1 MKTDAKRLTDA
12 LGVTFTGS
20 VTFNGPMFDIHDNQH
35 VHIGLSGKEE
45 EDARATRTP
54 EGVPEALTTPDALAL
69 KERLAAAGLITDDW
83 QPVGLT
89 GAEKGQMALMIAER
103 LGIGNVWKLFGTLW
117 GLSAGT
123 LRAYY
128 NNALDQLKYDSFQK
142 KLKDALG

>member
-1 MKTDAKRLTDA
+1 MKTDARRLTDA

-35 VHIGLSGKEE
+35 VHIGLREE
-45 EDARATRTP
+45 EKEYACAPRP
-54 EGVPEALTTPDALAL
+54 HEGVPAALTTPEALAL
-69 KERLAAAGLITDDW
+69 KERLAQAGLVTDDW
-83 QPVGLT
+83 QPAGLS
-89 GAEKGQMALMIAER
+89 GAEKGQMALMVAER

-128 NNALDQLKYDSFQK
+128 NNALEQRKYDSFQK
-142 KLKDALG
+142 KLKDILG